1 MEKRPEFI
9 IVAGPN
15 GAGKSRLGPFY
26 SKVKAFDGD
35 WLAMKIR
42 KEHPDWKP
50 SWIDGTVMGTL
61 MKETDEAINLRRD
74 YAFETNFS
82 SELPLLL
89 IENFKK
95 ANYKISLVYFGLPSI
110 MDSIQ
115 RVEQRQIMGGHDVSL
130 DVIEYNF
137 KEGVKKLCEAL
148 HLFDNLL
155 FVDGA
160 SDFGDVIAIHV
171 NKSNRHDVTDHT
183 APWFDRFFRKAF
195 DELVSSSNNEA

>member
-1 MEKRPEFI
+1 
-9 IVAGPN
+9 
-15 GAGKSRLGPFY
+15 
-26 SKVKAFDGD
+26 
-35 WLAMKIR
+35 MKIR

-89 IENFKK
+89 IENFKE

-137 KEGVKKLCEAL
+137 
-148 HLFDNLL
+148 
-155 FVDGA
+155 
-160 SDFGDVIAIHV
+160 
-171 NKSNRHDVTDHT
+171 
-183 APWFDRFFRKAF
+183 
-195 DELVSSSNNEA
+195 